1 MQSVSVA
8 GAETHKAAH
17 ETPTNGEHLADT
29 YIRHLPVY
37 IAQLRRRTAYAIRPC
52 SREVGKNGVA
62 YVLLMYASL
71 IIREDEFLVPTDRC
85 HHHF

>member
-37 IAQLRRRTAYAIRPC
+37 IAQLRRRTCYQAMQQRGGLERRCVRTANVC
-52 SREVGKNGVA
+52 VA
-62 YVLLMYASL
+62 NH
-71 IIREDEFLVPTDRC
+71 T
-85 HHHF
+85 